1 MAYDEITALLGG
13 WEGFEL
19 TGVQREPPSG
29 NDPPRIVLELRPVP
43 NYPKRCSR
51 CGAVVVEIHDVS
63 ERRVRDLPI
72 LEAETWLVFPR
83 ARLQCPQC
91 GPTVEAV
98 PWLDRYQRMTTRLA
112 AAIARLAQVLPIKQ
126 VAAWFGVRRET
137 VKQVDHRAL
146 EPARARRP

>member
-19 TGVQREPPSG
+19 AGVQRDLGSEA
-29 NDPPRIVLELRPVP
+29 DPVPQIVLEPRPLP

-51 CGAVVVEIHDVS
+51 CGEVVVEIHDVA

-72 LEAETWLVFPR
+72 LEAETSLVFPR
-83 ARLQCPQC
+83 ARLQCPRC

-98 PWLDRYQRMTTRLA
+98 PWLDRHQRPP
-112 AAIARLAQVLPIKQ
+112 ARL
-126 VAAWFGVRRET
+126 
-137 VKQVDHRAL
+137 
-146 EPARARRP
+146 